1 MLNKQYSVF
10 HSSYIYSVYVFIPF
24 FNFPRLHL
32 MSGHAQLTKTGQRML
47 SDIAKLQ
54 ARHHLFMEA
63 LNTDLDFYD
72 EQHTS
77 GRLSQCVR
85 ILL

>member
-1 MLNKQYSVF
+1 MNIALCQADIMMLYKILLS
-10 HSSYIYSVYVFIPF
+10 
-24 FNFPRLHL
+24 RLHL

-63 LNTDLDFYD
+63 LNTDLDYYD
-72 EQHTS
+72 EQASS
-77 GRLSQCVR
+77 GRLSKF
-85 ILL
+85 L

>member
-1 MLNKQYSVF
+1 
-10 HSSYIYSVYVFIPF
+10 
-24 FNFPRLHL
+24 

-72 EQHTS
+72 EQASS
-77 GRLSQCVR
+77 GRLSKCYCYYKR
-85 ILL
+85 HKTLRKGFIKKKD

>member
-1 MLNKQYSVF
+1 MFSVSYLCLADVVVGF
-10 HSSYIYSVYVFIPF
+10 HVALLRIMMKRIRLS
-24 FNFPRLHL
+24 RLHL

-72 EQHTS
+72 EQASS
-77 GRLSQCVR
+77 GRLSK
-85 ILL
+85 

>member
-1 MLNKQYSVF
+1 MNRSF
-10 HSSYIYSVYVFIPF
+10 SF
-24 FNFPRLHL
+24 FYRLHL

-63 LNTDLDFYD
+63 LNTDLDYYD
-72 EQHTS
+72 EQASS
-77 GRLSQCVR
+77 GRLSKR
-85 ILL
+85 SLFLWLI

>member
-1 MLNKQYSVF
+1 
-10 HSSYIYSVYVFIPF
+10 
-24 FNFPRLHL
+24 

-63 LNTDLDFYD
+63 LNTDLDYYD
-72 EQHTS
+72 EQASS
-77 GRLSQCVR
+77 GRLIIWNNCTQQSMKWSFWYV
-85 ILL
+85 

>member
-1 MLNKQYSVF
+1 
-10 HSSYIYSVYVFIPF
+10 
-24 FNFPRLHL
+24 

-63 LNTDLDFYD
+63 LNTDLDYYD
-72 EQHTS
+72 EQASS
-77 GRLSQCVR
+77 GRLSKCALFVVVEYSGFSSSSGTPEMYF
-85 ILL
+85 IITLHEKS